1 MPIQDTL
8 MSVLRR
14 GFLGRCPNC
23 GKGRMFGSF
32 LKVNQSCAV
41 CGEELYH
48 HRADD
53 FPAYLVILIVG
64 HIVVP
69 LQLWAEVRFGLGLWV
84 QLALWLPL
92 IGIMTVGLLQPVKGM
107 VVAAQ
112 WRAGMH
118 GFREAKMARAAKATG
133 ATRVLP

>member
-1 MPIQDTL
+1 MTQSDTL
-8 MSVLRR
+8 STVLLR
-14 GFLGRCPNC
+14 GFRGRCPHC
-23 GKGRMFGSF
+23 GEGRLFGAF

-41 CGEELYH
+41 CGEELHH

-69 LQLWAEVRFGLGLWV
+69 LQLWMETRFAPSLV
-84 QLALWLPL
+84 FQLALLLPL
-92 IGIMTVGLLQPVKGM
+92 IGVMTVGLLQPVKGM
-107 VVAAQ
+107 VVTMQ

-118 GFREAKMARAAKATG
+118 GFSEAKKAREAGHHA
-133 ATRVLP
+133 

>member
-1 MPIQDTL
+1 MAQPETL
-8 MSVLRR
+8 STVLWR
-14 GFLGRCPNC
+14 GFRGRCPHC
-23 GKGRMFGSF
+23 GEGRLFDRF

-41 CGEELYH
+41 CGEELFH

-69 LQLWAEVRFGLGLWV
+69 LQLWMETRYAPSLVF
-84 QLALWLPL
+84 QLSLLLPL
-92 IGIMTVGLLQPVKGM
+92 IGIMTISLLQPVKGM
-107 VVAAQ
+107 VVAVQ

-118 GFREAKMARAAKATG
+118 GFSDAKKAREAKIARG
-133 ATRVLP
+133 AGAPC

>member
-1 MPIQDTL
+1 MAQPETL
-8 MSVLRR
+8 FTVLLR
-14 GFLGRCPNC
+14 GFRGRCPHC
-23 GKGRMFGSF
+23 GEGRLFGRF

-41 CGEELYH
+41 CGEELFH

-69 LQLWAEVRFGLGLWV
+69 LQLWMETRFAPSLV
-84 QLALWLPL
+84 FQLSLLLPL
-92 IGIMTVGLLQPVKGM
+92 IGVMTIGLLQPVKGM

-118 GFREAKMARAAKATG
+118 GFSEAKKAREAKIARG
-133 ATRVLP
+133 AGAPC